1 MEQNAYVM
9 EAISGIVYLVLGL
22 RVYWRSR
29 RSIQLSDSYIGLALL
44 TWALGYALYDIPY
57 AFVASDETIPPLFSF
72 TSILAVNLGNVFLAM
87 FTQEVFRKHEYWA
100 GWLVVAI
107 AVCLL
112 MGAAGA
118 VWSGDWELVDP
129 LENLGY
135 WPQMLASLVPTFW
148 VGFEGLNLTFN
159 VRKRSELSLLEPFPC
174 HRILLLGLAGALWAV
189 LEIVI
194 LIQDFVYIN
203 VGDWSCVLG
212 VANGVLEI
220 VPIIFLWLAFWPPAP
235 YRRWIEAAAP
245 A

>member
-1 MEQNAYVM
+1 MEQSAYVM
-9 EAISGIVYLVLGL
+9 EAISGAVFLVLGL

-29 RSIQLSDSYIGLALL
+29 RSIQLSDSYIGFALL

-57 AFVASDETIPPLFSF
+57 GLAESGERISPFFSYTSLLTI
-72 TSILAVNLGNVFLAM
+72 NLGNVFLAM
-87 FTQEVFRKHEYWA
+87 FTQEMFRRRDNWA

-112 MGAAGA
+112 LGSAGT
-118 VWSGDWELVDP
+118 VWVGDWEQIAP
-129 LENLGY
+129 LENPGY
-135 WPQMLASLVPTFW
+135 WPQMLAGLAPACW
-148 VGFEGLNLTFN
+148 LGFEGISHSFSTRRRLALG
-159 VRKRSELSLLEPFPC
+159 LLEPFPC
-174 HRILLLGLAGALWAV
+174 HRILLLGLVGALWAV

-194 LIQDFVYIN
+194 VIQDFVYIN
-203 VGDWSCVLG
+203 VGDWSSVLG

-220 VPIIFLWLAFWPPAP
+220 APVIFLWLAFWPPAP